1 MAREQV
7 NSAREVTEYVEK
19 YKLQDI
25 LTDAVNEA
33 VTEGTTDPVAYI
45 GRVLLQ
51 KAHGSAPK
59 DDTLD
64 FDNLL
69 LCTDSYKTSHWK
81 QYPPGTEYVYSYFE
95 SRGGKFDEICFFGL
109 QYFIKRCAAAFAAL
123 AAPAAPAARARAA
136 RRAAPRTPGAAA
148 AHAPTRLRSLTRAA
162 TSRASW

>member
-1 MAREQV
+1 MELPRLHIRYQQV
-7 NSAREVTEYVEK
+7 GSAEVTEYVEK

-69 LCTDSYKTSHWK
+69 LS
-81 QYPPGTEYVYSYFE
+81 P
-95 SRGGKFDEICFFGL
+95 
-109 QYFIKRCAAAFAAL
+109 
-123 AAPAAPAARARAA
+123 
-136 RRAAPRTPGAAA
+136 
-148 AHAPTRLRSLTRAA
+148 
-162 TSRASW
+162 

>member
-7 NSAREVTEYVEK
+7 DSAREVTEYVEK

-69 LCTDSYKTSHWK
+69 LCTDSYKVTHYK
-81 QYPPGTEYVYSYFE
+81 QYPPGTTTVFSYFE
-95 SRGGKFDEICFFGL
+95 ARGGVLPEVTFFGL
-109 QYFIKRCAAAFAAL
+109 QYLIKVGCHSAAAARRHCAAACVNSSTH
-123 AAPAAPAARARAA
+123 APAHDPPVPVRPS
-136 RRAAPRTPGAAA
+136 PRLTP
-148 AHAPTRLRSLTRAA
+148 S
-162 TSRASW
+162 

>member
-109 QYFIKRCAAAFAAL
+109 QYFIKRCAAA
-123 AAPAAPAARARAA
+123 PPR
-136 RRAAPRTPGAAA
+136 RRAAPRPSLRAPPWTSATP
-148 AHAPTRLRSLTRAA
+148 R
-162 TSRASW
+162 

>member
-109 QYFIKRCAAAFAAL
+109 QYFIKRCAAAPPRRRA
-123 AAPAAPAARARAA
+123 AAPAARRRARAA
-136 RRAAPRTPGAAA
+136 GRASHPRRRARADAAS
-148 AHAPTRLRSLTRAA
+148 SLARAA

>member
-95 SRGGKFDEICFFGL
+95 SRGGKFDEVTFFGL
-109 QYFIKRCAAAFAAL
+109 QYIICL
-123 AAPAAPAARARAA
+123 LYTSPS
-136 RRAAPRTPGAAA
+136 PRD
-148 AHAPTRLRSLTRAA
+148 
-162 TSRASW
+162 

>member
-109 QYFIKRCAAAFAAL
+109 QYFIKRCAAAPR
-123 AAPAAPAARARAA
+123 APPRPPRPPPAAARAP
-136 RRAAPRTPGAAA
+136 RRAAPRTPGAARA
-148 AHAPTRLRSLTRAA
+148 DAPRLSLARAA

>member
-95 SRGGKFDEICFFGL
+95 SRGGTHRFC
-109 QYFIKRCAAAFAAL
+109 
-123 AAPAAPAARARAA
+123 
-136 RRAAPRTPGAAA
+136 
-148 AHAPTRLRSLTRAA
+148 
-162 TSRASW
+162 

>member
-109 QYFIKRCAAAFAAL
+109 QYFIKRCAAAPPRRAAHR
-123 AAPAAPAARARAA
+123 ARRPPRARAPPAAP
-136 RRAAPRTPGAAA
+136 RRACLLYTSPSPRDRG
-148 AHAPTRLRSLTRAA
+148 
-162 TSRASW
+162 